1 MVVRGHLV
9 VYRLLPDTG
18 SNQTA
23 GVVEVLRVFGPAQNI
38 DI

>member
-1 MVVRGHLV
+1 MIVQGHLV

-23 GVVEVLRVFGPAQNI
+23 GDVEVLRVFEPGQ
-38 DI
+38 DVVV